1 MISVRGRTG
10 LVRGRTGFARGRT
23 EVKRSRIWYVK
34 NDKIFEPSNIC
45 VGNND
50 RKVI

>member
-10 LVRGRTGFARGRT
+10 LVRGRTGFARGRA

-34 NDKIFEPSNIC
+34 NDKIFMEL
-45 VGNND
+45 
-50 RKVI
+50 

>member
-10 LVRGRTGFARGRT
+10 LVRGRTGFARGRA

-34 NDKIFEPSNIC
+34 NDKISMEL
-45 VGNND
+45 
-50 RKVI
+50 